1 VGRLWE
7 TVHEGLEFGPE
18 PPFEIF
24 YPVA

>member
-1 VGRLWE
+1 VGRQWE

-18 PPFEIF
+18 PPFKIF